1 MVHFYW
7 SGIKQTSCISYLYNN
22 STSSICSTDS
32 WISPF
37 SVQIKEVS
45 LYDTMAITEINDPM
59 FSPCESKCPVTVK
72 RTYIK
77 ILSPLFWVFS
87 YRLSKTTEDRKH
99 LQLINT
105 IPSLI
110 RHPRWL
116 LNIVISILI
125 SIGST
130 GINISSTGIYLSF
143 NGHPGEYLPFFTSYN
158 PFVHHLF
165 HSQQEWKQVIVSYRK
180 QKMNR

>member
-1 MVHFYW
+1 M
-7 SGIKQTSCISYLYNN
+7 
-22 STSSICSTDS
+22 
-32 WISPF
+32 
-37 SVQIKEVS
+37 
-45 LYDTMAITEINDPM
+45 NDPM

-87 YRLSKTTEDRKH
+87 YRLFKTTEDRKH

-110 RHPRWL
+110 WHPRRL

-130 GINISSTGIYLSF
+130 RINIACTGIYWSF
-143 NGHPGEYLPFFTSYN
+143 NGHPGEYLPLFTSYN

-180 QKMNR
+180 KNGWVSETKWISPLPLVVCGHWLLIFLFSIFFLWPTFSRSY